1 MISNLASR
9 EKLQVKLRYMRN
21 GRHMKTRN
29 IKSALAN
36 YRKRSTISSLN
47 QHRRMK
53 RAQRI
58 KMSRI
63 LCHVKRSSRI
73 KNPRWP
79 VYGSW
84 GDWAVAEE
92 TMDGSGGATQC
103 SKWSIHLVSS
113 RTHSG
118 GYWEEEPH
126 ALAEVLEP
134 SFRWEGCLR
143 HCSMSWVLDL

>member
-1 MISNLASR
+1 MKPTARNNQSPGATILNRTKVRIKNDTTIMISNLASR

-47 QHRRMK
+47 QHRRTK

-79 VYGSW
+79 VYGS
-84 GDWAVAEE
+84 
-92 TMDGSGGATQC
+92 
-103 SKWSIHLVSS
+103 
-113 RTHSG
+113 
-118 GYWEEEPH
+118 
-126 ALAEVLEP
+126 
-134 SFRWEGCLR
+134 
-143 HCSMSWVLDL
+143 